1 MKKINVFY
9 FISALLV
16 AVMFSMASC
25 TKEGPAGKDGAPGK
39 DGEDG
44 IDGQDGTASCIQC
57 HDNTQVQFA
66 KQIQWAASGHAT
78 MGDFERN
85 DAECAACHTSQGFL
99 QRMAN
104 GTHEADG
111 KVENPNP
118 PNCYT
123 CHNIHST
130 YTPADYA
137 LTYADPLQLWIND
150 AQIDIGEG
158 NLCANC
164 HQPRIPD
171 PLPVVGG
178 DDVTIT
184 SPYWGVH
191 HGPQSGML
199 TGNGGYEVGSGY
211 GNSAHTT
218 VVTNGCV
225 TCHMAEAYGV
235 QAGGHT
241 LNMTYDY
248 HGHETINTA
257 GCMTCHTDADA
268 LATMIE
274 ATQADINDKL
284 ATLAGVLVQQGVF
297 DSSYNIVTGT
307 MTADQA
313 GAILNYHMVLEDGSE
328 GVHNHKYAATL
339 LQNSI
344 ESLQ

>member
-1 MKKINVFY
+1 MRKSNRFYIIVTLLAAAVFT
-9 FISALLV
+9 FV
-16 AVMFSMASC
+16 SC
-25 TKEGPAGKDGAPGK
+25 TKEGAQGPPGK

-44 IDGQDGTASCIQC
+44 INGTDGTASCIQC
-57 HDNTQVQFA
+57 HDNSQIWEA
-66 KQIQWAASGHAT
+66 KILQWSASVHAT
-78 MGDFERN
+78 GGNFERN
-85 DAECAACHTSQGFL
+85 SAECGACHTSQGFL

-111 KVENPNP
+111 TVDNPNP

-130 YTPADYA
+130 YTPADYSF
-137 LTYADPLQLWIND
+137 TYADPLKLWIND
-150 AQIDIGEG
+150 APIDIGKG

-171 PLPVVGG
+171 PLPVPGG

-191 HGPQSGML
+191 HGPQAGML

-218 VVTNGCV
+218 VVTDGCV
-225 TCHMAEAYGV
+225 TCHMADAYGA

-241 LNMTYDY
+241 WNMTYNY
-248 HGHETINTA
+248 HGHERLNTA
-257 GCMTCHTDADA
+257 GCMTCHTDADV
-268 LATMIE
+268 LATMVE
-274 ATQADINDKL
+274 ATQTDINNKL
-284 ATLAGVLVQQGVF
+284 ATLASILIQQGVL
-297 DSSYNIVTGT
+297 DSSNRVIPGT

-313 GAILNYHMVLEDGSE
+313 GAVMNYNMVREDGSE
-328 GVHNHKYAATL
+328 GVHNHKYAGTL

>member
-1 MKKINVFY
+1 MRKSNRFYIVVTLLAAAVFT
-9 FISALLV
+9 FV
-16 AVMFSMASC
+16 SC
-25 TKEGPAGKDGAPGK
+25 TKEGAQGPPGK

-44 IDGQDGTASCIQC
+44 INGTDGTASCIQC
-57 HDNTQVQFA
+57 HDNSQIWEA
-66 KQIQWAASGHAT
+66 KILQWSASVHAT
-78 MGDFERN
+78 GGNFGRN
-85 DAECAACHTSQGFL
+85 TAECAACHTSQGFL

-111 KVENPNP
+111 TVDNPNP

-130 YTPADYA
+130 YTPADYSF
-137 LTYADPLQLWIND
+137 TYADPLKLWIND
-150 AQIDIGEG
+150 APIDIGKG

-171 PLPVVGG
+171 PLPVPGG
-178 DDVTIT
+178 GDVTIT

-191 HGPQSGML
+191 HGPQAGIL

-218 VVTNGCV
+218 VVTDGCV
-225 TCHMAEAYGV
+225 TCHMADAYGA

-241 LNMTYDY
+241 WNMTYNY
-248 HGHETINTA
+248 HGHERLNTA
-257 GCMTCHTDADA
+257 GCMTCHTDADV
-268 LATMIE
+268 LAIMVE
-274 ATQADINDKL
+274 ATQTDINNKL
-284 ATLAGVLVQQGVF
+284 ATLASILIQQGVF
-297 DSSYNIVTGT
+297 DSTNTIITGT

-328 GVHNHKYAATL
+328 GVHNHKYAGTL